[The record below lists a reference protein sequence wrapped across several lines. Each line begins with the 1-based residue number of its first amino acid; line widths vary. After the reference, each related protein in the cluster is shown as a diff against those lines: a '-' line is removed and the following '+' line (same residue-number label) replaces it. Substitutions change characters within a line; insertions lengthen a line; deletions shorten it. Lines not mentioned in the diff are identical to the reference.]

1 MGALDRSREETPLRV
16 TKLDNGNLI
25 IPVRGEGPGGEI
37 VEGTEEIGPD
47 DPRYEENLPFAVPEG
62 QPGAI
67 MSSRQKKPF
76 GDQI

>member
-1 MGALDRSREETPLRV
+1 MRV
-16 TKLDNGNLI
+16 TKLNNGNLI
-25 IPVRGEGPGGEI
+25 IPVRGEGPSGET

-47 DPRYEENLPFAVPEG
+47 DHRYEENLPFAVPEG